1 MAPIAIHE
9 IEQNINNV
17 DLADLK
23 AKAQAKVIELQAP
36 SHKPAVADDFMYDF
50 KYNHA
55 LPTTDVLGID
65 IPEDCD
71 AQKEAGLIVD
81 RLSQTM
87 SSGDANAFTDLFL
100 DYGEL
105 AMQSDSWSGTDESRF
120 MARQAGVYMGL
131 PDLQFHISNS
141 QGCHRPFL
149 TDQGIQLPVSGSSS

>member
-9 IEQNINNV
+9 IEQNLDKV

-81 RLSQTM
+81 RLSQAM
-87 SSGDANAFTDLFL
+87 STGDANAFAGLFL

-105 AMQSDSWSGTDESRF
+105 PMQLDD
-120 MARQAGVYMGL
+120 
-131 PDLQFHISNS
+131 
-141 QGCHRPFL
+141 
-149 TDQGIQLPVSGSSS
+149 